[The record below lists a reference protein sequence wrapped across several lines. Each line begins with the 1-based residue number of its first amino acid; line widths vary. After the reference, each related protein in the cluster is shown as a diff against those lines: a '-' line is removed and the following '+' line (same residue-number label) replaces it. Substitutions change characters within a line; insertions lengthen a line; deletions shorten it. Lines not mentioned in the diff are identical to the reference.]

1 MAYIGQIELTKKKPP
16 KVEADTRAW
25 SDLYDTLNHLIDS
38 VNSKNTTE
46 QRRPGDLHNSIG
58 DITIYKDKTDNK
70 YYMESM
76 TEDGNARREMFI
88 SDKDNRTGDGYYSV
102 SSAAFGGGSSGSADS
117 RNIEQQLFEQIPWT
131 GGIPNNIAIDVD
143 GNLVTDTVVG
153 ATVSNNNIIES
164 NLVGSGKTWD
174 AGLKPKHTAID
185 NDGNLV
191 LDDVVGATVT
201 NNKIAASDI
210 VGGGKTF
217 TTKPPVTF
225 RQDGIP
231 TSLTVGDL
239 WYDTNDGNKLYIAE
253 SVGADAI
260 TAGEWV
266 ATVDATIAIAQ
277 ADADTADGKA
287 VAAQSTADSK
297 SKIFYQDDAPT
308 SGMSANDVW
317 YDTNDG
323 NKRYVYYNS
332 NWVAAA
338 DTTYDQATAITAAQ
352 NTAQGKSKAFY
363 DTSAPTAEEI
373 GDIWF
378 KTDSNNAMYRWS
390 GATWVSVTPDF
401 DVNTVTIIGDTVT
414 APFIDTLNVNAATV
428 AAGWVYAGTLTAGQI
443 NAQAAN
449 ITGLDAGSITTGTLA
464 AAQVTACAISSGTID
479 IGSGSATI
487 GSDGATTLGN
497 GRFHF
502 YADGD
507 MYIKPKYGENDA
519 EATRRGLIFTE
530 PLDSGGNWSEYWMM
544 WHFSDN
550 VFSLAYNGTPQL
562 RVTSGGNLNVTGDLI
577 AGDQVIFG
585 STVHSSY
592 LDWADDSYDGPALHG
607 GSDVYYFKPLYESDN
622 YPYWGLQLGSPDNRW
637 ERLYALEVS
646 DISSDSRWK
655 RNIETVPLGLDFIN
669 SLNPVQYNRYAIGSE
684 EDPDGRII
692 EGKHWGLIAQEV
704 RTAMEEAGVTDSIAW
719 HHNEESDKYSLAYSE
734 LISPMIKA
742 IQELKAEVDAL
753 KA

>member
-1 MAYIGQIELTKKKPP
+1 
-16 KVEADTRAW
+16 
-25 SDLYDTLNHLIDS
+25 
-38 VNSKNTTE
+38 
-46 QRRPGDLHNSIG
+46 
-58 DITIYKDKTDNK
+58 
-70 YYMESM
+70 
-76 TEDGNARREMFI
+76 
-88 SDKDNRTGDGYYSV
+88 
-102 SSAAFGGGSSGSADS
+102 
-117 RNIEQQLFEQIPWT
+117 
-131 GGIPNNIAIDVD
+131 
-143 GNLVTDTVVG
+143 
-153 ATVSNNNIIES
+153 
-164 NLVGSGKTWD
+164 
-174 AGLKPKHTAID
+174 
-185 NDGNLV
+185 
-191 LDDVVGATVT
+191 
-201 NNKIAASDI
+201 
-210 VGGGKTF
+210 
-217 TTKPPVTF
+217 
-225 RQDGIP
+225 
-231 TSLTVGDL
+231 
-239 WYDTNDGNKLYIAE
+239 
-253 SVGADAI
+253 
-260 TAGEWV
+260 
-266 ATVDATIAIAQ
+266 
-277 ADADTADGKA
+277 
-287 VAAQSTADSK
+287 
-297 SKIFYQDDAPT
+297 
-308 SGMSANDVW
+308 
-317 YDTNDG
+317 
-323 NKRYVYYNS
+323 
-332 NWVAAA
+332 VAAA

-352 NTAQGKSKAFY
+352 NTANGKSKAFY

-390 GATWVSVTPDF
+390 GAAWVSVTPDF

-414 APFIDTLNVNAATV
+414 APFIDTLSVNAATV
-428 AAGWVYAGTLTAGQI
+428 ASSWVYAGTLTADQI

-464 AAQVTACAISSGTID
+464 AAQVTACAITSGTIN

-487 GSDGATTLGN
+487 GSDGATTLGS

-507 MYIKPKYGENDA
+507 MYIQPKYGENDA

-530 PLDSGGNWSEYWMM
+530 PLDSSGSWNEYWMM

-550 VFSLAYNGTPQL
+550 VFNLAYNGTPQL
-562 RVTSGGNLNVTGDLI
+562 KVTSGGNLNVTGDLI

-622 YPYWGLQLGSPDNRW
+622 YPYWGLHLGSPDNRW
-637 ERLYALEVS
+637 ERLYALEAS
-646 DISSDSRWK
+646 DIGSDSRWK

-684 EDPDGRII
+684 EDPDGKII